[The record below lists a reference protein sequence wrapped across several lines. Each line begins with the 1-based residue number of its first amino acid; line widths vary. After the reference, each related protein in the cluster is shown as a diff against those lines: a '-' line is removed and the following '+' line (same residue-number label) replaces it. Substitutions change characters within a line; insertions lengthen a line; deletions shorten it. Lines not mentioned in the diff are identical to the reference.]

1 MEIME
6 LAREL
11 GNMLKKTDIMK
22 RAQAAE
28 AAFQAD
34 SALQTDI
41 SEYNAQQQGYIVD
54 RRRSI
59 PYCDKG
65 TN

>member
-41 SEYNAQQQGYIVD
+41 SEYNAQQQAISSKTKHSVL
-54 RRRSI
+54 R
-59 PYCDKG
+59 
-65 TN
+65 

>member
-28 AAFQAD
+28 AAFQAA

-41 SEYNAQQQGYIVD
+41 SE
-54 RRRSI
+54 
-59 PYCDKG
+59 
-65 TN
+65 